1 MELIRISESALKVTL
16 TKEDMEN
23 YDIVFET
30 LDYENIETRL
40 ALTEILAEAKRTA
53 GFFADSDKLYIQAF
67 SDGAGGCELFVSRE
81 SEERLYEFTSLSRL
95 LLACAR
101 LKNCGHKGESTA
113 FRVSHGER
121 YLLRLARNG
130 DYIFLSEIAT
140 LRRVPKGFLTE
151 HTEKLCDNAV
161 DVLGELK

>member
-16 TKEDMEN
+16 TKEDMES

-81 SEERLYEFTSLSRL
+81 MEERLYEFSNLSQL

-101 LKNCGHKGESTA
+101 LKNCGYSGESTV
-113 FRVSHGER
+113 FRKRYGEG
-121 YLLRLARNG
+121 YFLQLAKKG
-130 DYIFLSEIAT
+130 DYIFLSEIAEQ
-140 LRRVPKGFLTE
+140 RRVPKGFLGE
-151 HTEKLCDNAV
+151 HTEKLCDSAV
-161 DVLGELK
+161 EVLGELK